1 MRVLGPVLKALG
13 MSFSPSDGEENTQ
26 HSPQGLGW
34 HRARDRG
41 PLQPF
46 VGGDEGGDLASAPP
60 AGVRPVLPVSEC
72 HRDAC
77 LAAVRSVLCS
87 SELF

>member
-1 MRVLGPVLKALG
+1 MEVRVLSPVLKALG

-41 PLQPF
+41 LQQPF

-60 AGVRPVLPVSEC
+60 AGVPPVSKH